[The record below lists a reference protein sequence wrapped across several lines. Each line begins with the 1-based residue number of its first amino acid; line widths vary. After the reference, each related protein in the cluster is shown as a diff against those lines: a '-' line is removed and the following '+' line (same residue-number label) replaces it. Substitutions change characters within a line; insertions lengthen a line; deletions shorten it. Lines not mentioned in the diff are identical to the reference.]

1 MEGSDSLV
9 SATRTTIRV
18 PNDILKVLKD
28 EADKKAVSLNSIIA
42 RILHKYVLCDIRMN
56 TLPSITM
63 SQALFFLILEKLN
76 YSQKEEVARQAIQ
89 TVKDMFTVLGIEY
102 NLQNVLDEYF
112 TILGRHCGW
121 FTFRCEKDENHFRI
135 VFETELGPEWIKFL
149 QLYVRAILQSLKI
162 NVDNESTSSSVMIFE
177 ITNVMQSDAT

>member
-9 SATRTTIRV
+9 SATRTTIRL

-28 EADKKAVSLNSIIA
+28 EAGKKNVSLNAVIA

-56 TLPSITM
+56 TLPSITI

-76 YSQKEEVARQAIQ
+76 SPQKEEVARQAIH
-89 TVKDMFTVLGIEY
+89 TVRDMFTILGLEY
-102 NLQNVLDEYF
+102 NLQNVLDKYF

-121 FTFRCEKDENHFRI
+121 FTFRYGKDENYFRI
-135 VFETELGPEWIKFL
+135 VFETELGPEWLKFL

-162 NVDNESTSSSVMIFE
+162 NVDNESTTSSVMIFE
-177 ITNVMQSDAT
+177 ITNVMQNDVM